1 MGSYTFMY
9 IMRFTERELNK
20 ASLTTDTMITVNV
33 HFGVFALLDIYLFVG
48 IIMITCVC
56 VCVNIVMDL
65 RLYGGVRTQQQRNI

>member
-1 MGSYTFMY
+1 MY